1 MNYSLY
7 TSIIKT
13 LIIFFVSFYMQAEPQ
28 EGKDFERIPEGL
40 ITDEGITEIFGYWCP
55 ACYSFENTVQEMKER
70 KPDIVINQVPAGGE
84 MLARLYYTIQAM
96 GLGDEGHMNVYK
108 DWQVGRKSFRTS
120 NDMREFAKRNGYD
133 DEKFM
138 SLFNSFSVGIKAN
151 NATRLVNNL
160 SNSGIFVG
168 VPTVVING
176 KYKLNRGRDTEVNIQ
191 NMFFLYDK

>member
-1 MNYSLY
+1 
-7 TSIIKT
+7 
-13 LIIFFVSFYMQAEPQ
+13 
-28 EGKDFERIPEGL
+28 
-40 ITDEGITEIFGYWCP
+40 
-55 ACYSFENTVQEMKER
+55 
-70 KPDIVINQVPAGGE
+70 
-84 MLARLYYTIQAM
+84 
-96 GLGDEGHMNVYK
+96 
-108 DWQVGRKSFRTS
+108 
-120 NDMREFAKRNGYD
+120 MREFAKRNGYD

-138 SLFNSFSVGIKAN
+138 NLFNSFSVGIKAN